1 MSNKGVFLCFDEEHT
16 ENLNKKKDFY
26 NSVCS
31 TKYAK
36 RHLIKEINNSISQ
49 WIYFTILLIFP
60 GKKFTIS
67 LINNYCL
74 SCPL

>member
-36 RHLIKEINNSISQ
+36 DTSLKKL
-49 WIYFTILLIFP
+49 TIVYPNGSTSRFCSSFLE
-60 GKKFTIS
+60 KS
-67 LINNYCL
+67 L
-74 SCPL
+74 P